1 MRRIKILGVAAMM
14 ALALTAALGVTSAS
28 ADKFTVSVEP
38 GAWRGERSGTV
49 HRLYFGETYECT
61 GVHFNSE
68 ETKTKSSEKI
78 AAVYSEL
85 TSCLFRG
92 IHSVNW
98 VMNGCGFIFHAGG
111 GVGTLDIAGCTKPMK
126 VEQGGCSIEIDN
138 QRGLGPV
145 TYKNS
150 EPLKTITATAAL
162 TGITYTRKG
171 CSSWPNGTF
180 SDGTYNGA
188 WTIEGTTTNW
198 IPASTWIE
206 SSPVPPIGGFYFE
219 KAPATVKS
227 EYNAGGKLLWISE
240 NGGNALTCNKFNLAG
255 SSSTT
260 ATGTLSL
267 VPSYKECN
275 IASKAVPDSNISAG
289 SCSYVLN
296 AAGGFEIGGTGCA
309 SNPMSFTSST
319 GCVVTVGPQSF
330 SEGLTFRSEGVGKL
344 QTLSIPKGVEE
355 SASFPKLTYT
365 ATGASC
371 GKPGT
376 FSTAKL
382 NIRAKLVATDSLGA
396 AQGIWRE

>member
-1 MRRIKILGVAAMM
+1 MKRIKTLGIAAVM

-28 ADKFTVSVEP
+28 ADKFNVSVEP
-38 GAWRGERSGTV
+38 NRWRGSISGTV
-49 HRLYFGETYECT
+49 QRFNFGEVYECAESNFT
-61 GVHFNSE
+61 TD
-68 ETKTKSSEKI
+68 ETKTKSFEKV
-78 AAVYSEL
+78 AVYP
-85 TSCLFRG
+85 TQITRCLFRG
-92 IHSVNW
+92 IHSLSW
-98 VMNGCGFIFHAGG
+98 VINGCMFVFHAGG
-111 GVGTLDIAGCTKPMK
+111 GSGTMDIANCTKPMW
-126 VEQGGCSIEIDN
+126 VESGGCRIELDN

-150 EPLKTITATAAL
+150 SPLATITATAAI
-162 TGITYTRKG
+162 TNITYTRTG

-180 SDGTYNGA
+180 SNGTLFGA
-188 WTIEGTTTNW
+188 WTIEGLTGSW

-240 NGGNALTCNKFNLAG
+240 NGGNGLTCNKFNLSG
-255 SSSTT
+255 SSSST

-267 VPSYKECN
+267 VPSYNECN

-319 GCVVTVGPQSF
+319 GCVVTIGPQSF

-355 SASFPKLTYT
+355 SASFSKLTYT
-365 ATGASC
+365 ATGESC